1 MSYEK
6 ERIFTKSIYF
16 KMFQTLNRTRLYIS
30 LPLNAIRKLPH
41 PRSEYSQPGPGY
53 VLSTTADNKKRQFDT
68 ALKPPYLPINTKVK
82 GRSKIKW

>member
-68 ALKPPYLPINTKVK
+68 ALKPINAKVK